1 MRLLERWRLLFL
13 KLIDIIRLRNEIVVF
28 GNV

>member
-1 MRLLERWRLLFL
+1 MRLLERWRLLFK